1 MNLPNKLTILRMA
14 LVPFFVFFTL
24 ADFIPHHLLIAG
36 LVFGAASYTDH
47 LDGKIAR
54 RDNLITNFGKLMD
67 PLADKIMVM
76 SALVCF
82 VETGFANVWFV
93 LLIMIR
99 EFAVTSIR
107 LIAVENGKVIPANG
121 WGKAKTVS
129 QIVAICVIFLLQYV
143 LEQLGRNRGLEH
155 LHLRIHEPVA
165 GEKPERLSEQLR
177 RVFAQEAGRRLVQ
190 RAHADAPA
198 DDHRVE
204 AADLRR
210 FFRQVAERR
219 AGQKRGKL
227 RRALRRRARFRCVS
241 DQNHR
246 ISPFPVRRAVSPRC
260 RPSSP
265 HNSCKGRSRCPFS
278 A

>member
-36 LVFGAASYTDH
+36 LIFGAASYTDH

-82 VETGFANVWFV
+82 VDTGFANVWFV

-107 LIAVENGKVIPANG
+107 CTL
-121 WGKAKTVS
+121 VS
-129 QIVAICVIFLLQYV
+129 L
-143 LEQLGRNRGLEH
+143 
-155 LHLRIHEPVA
+155 LRIISCMACCSSGYPVYPISVA
-165 GEKPERLSEQLR
+165 NRTTVDSLTPTVAPSR
-177 RVFAQEAGRRLVQ
+177 
-190 RAHADAPA
+190 DAVIKA
-198 DDHRVE
+198 T
-204 AADLRR
+204 
-210 FFRQVAERR
+210 
-219 AGQKRGKL
+219 
-227 RRALRRRARFRCVS
+227 
-241 DQNHR
+241 
-246 ISPFPVRRAVSPRC
+246 
-260 RPSSP
+260 
-265 HNSCKGRSRCPFS
+265 RS
-278 A
+278 